1 MRRLILVLSAF
12 ATLAAGG
19 TPLAAQAVRDNPRAG
34 LSAGP
39 KAQAGLW
46 KASAGYLGLSPRELR
61 ARLRTGTSLAQI
73 ATAQGKSV
81 DGLRAALVVVFRAKV
96 DRAAAAG
103 RIDSARAERLRA
115 RAPALVERLVQRMPH
130 LRAKRLH
137 ARGAVLRVAGNYLEL
152 TPKEL
157 VYELR
162 SGTSLADLAAARGK
176 SVDGLEDALFAAFK
190 AKVEA
195 AVAAGR
201 LDAAR
206 AQRVLGRAPAQ
217 IRRLVNRSRG

>member
-1 MRRLILVLSAF
+1 MRRLILLLSVF

-39 KAQAGLW
+39 NARSGLW
-46 KASAGYLGLSPRELR
+46 KASAGYLELSPSELR
-61 ARLRTGTSLAQI
+61 ARLRAGKSLAQI

-81 DGLRAALVVVFRAKV
+81 DGLRAALVVAFRAKV
-96 DRAAAAG
+96 DRAASTG
-103 RIDSARAERLRA
+103 RISSTRAERLRA
-115 RAPALVERLVQRMPH
+115 RAPALVERLVQRAPH
-130 LRAKRLH
+130 VGAKRLY
-137 ARGAVLRVAGNYLEL
+137 ARGAVLRVAGNYLGL

-162 SGTSLADLAAARGK
+162 NGTSLADLAAARGK
-176 SVDGLEDALFAAFK
+176 RVDGLEDALFAAFK
-190 AKVEA
+190 AKVDA
-195 AVAAGR
+195 AVAVGR

-206 AQRVLGRAPAQ
+206 AQRLLGRAPAQ
-217 IRRLVNRSRG
+217 IHKIVNRSRG